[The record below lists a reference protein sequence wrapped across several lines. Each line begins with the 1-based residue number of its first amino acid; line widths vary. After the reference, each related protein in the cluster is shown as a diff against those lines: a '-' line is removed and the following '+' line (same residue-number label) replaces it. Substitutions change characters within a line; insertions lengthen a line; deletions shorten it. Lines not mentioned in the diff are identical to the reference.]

1 MSRFWDFVGG
11 TLDCRLDTP
20 APERF
25 MNLCH
30 SRKIYLADISSSGKE
45 TRFRIGLKDY
55 RKIRP
60 VARKCHVVPKIIRR
74 RGLPFILY
82 KNRRHKAFFA
92 GIIIALALLWLL
104 SGYVWDIEIEGNT
117 LHTDESLA
125 QFLKEIDVHTGQ
137 RKASVD
143 TSWLEEELRLKYEDI
158 SWVSARIEGTVLK
171 IELKEANVLTPEDES
186 SQTGNIVSWQDGL
199 IESIVTR
206 NGTARVSA
214 GDTVKAGDLLIE
226 GRVDIYGDDEAVKN
240 THYIRADGDVYAR
253 VTYHCDDYYPAYY
266 IEKNFTKSKKYQ
278 VNFEVFGNMF
288 TVGKATLPET
298 DAGDKYS
305 YDEVSQ
311 VTKYRL
317 TKNFYLP
324 LAIQIKTVRQFTP
337 QTVYYTDEELDV
349 LGQEAIAKKLETLE
363 KDGAKI
369 ISQNLLTVKEKEY
382 YAIRGDIEMV
392 IPIGKFEAAD
402 TALSPESPETVE
414 SGNEEGN

>member
-30 SRKIYLADISSSGKE
+30 SRKIYLADISSSGQQ

-60 VARKCHVVPKIIRR
+60 VVRKCHVVPKIIRR
-74 RGLPFILY
+74 RGLPFLLY
-82 KNRRHKAFFA
+82 RNRRHKAFFA
-92 GIIIALALLWLL
+92 GIFIALVLLWLL
-104 SGYVWDIEIEGNT
+104 SGYVWDIEIQGNAV
-117 LHTDESLA
+117 HTDETLA
-125 QFLKEIDVHTGQ
+125 QFLKEIDIHTGQ
-137 RKASVD
+137 RKSSVD

-171 IELKEANVLTPEDES
+171 IELKEAKVLTPEDENA
-186 SQTGNIVSWQDGL
+186 QAGNIVAWQDGV
-199 IESIVTR
+199 IASMVTR
-206 NGTARVSA
+206 NGTARVSV
-214 GDTVKAGDLLIE
+214 GDAVKAGDLLIE
-226 GRVDIYGDDEAVKN
+226 GRVDIIGDDEAVKN
-240 THYIRADGDVYAR
+240 THYVRADGDVYAR

-266 IEKNFTKSKKYQ
+266 IEKNFTKNKKYQ
-278 VNFEVFGNMF
+278 VNFEVFGNRL
-288 TVGKATLPET
+288 TVGKAALPEPVDG
-298 DAGDKYS
+298 DAYS

-324 LAIQIKTVRQFTP
+324 FAIQIKTVRQYTP
-337 QTVYYTDEELDV
+337 ETVYYTDGELDA
-349 LGQEAIAKKLETLE
+349 LGQAAIEKKLAELE
-363 KDGAKI
+363 ADGAKI
-369 ISQNLLTVKEKEY
+369 ISQNLQTVKEKEY
-382 YAIRGDIEMV
+382 YAIRGNIEMV

-402 TALSPESPETVE
+402 ADGVQESR
-414 SGNEEGN
+414 

>member
-30 SRKIYLADISSSGKE
+30 SRKIYLADISSSGQQ

-60 VARKCHVVPKIIRR
+60 VVRKCHVVPKIIRR
-74 RGLPFILY
+74 RGLPFLLY
-82 KNRRHKAFFA
+82 RNRRHKAFFA

-104 SGYVWDIEIEGNT
+104 SGYVWDIEIQGNAV
-117 LHTDESLA
+117 HTDETLA
-125 QFLKEIDVHTGQ
+125 QFLAEIDIHTGQ
-137 RKASVD
+137 RKSSVD

-171 IELKEANVLTPEDES
+171 IELKEAKVLTPEDENA
-186 SQTGNIVSWQDGL
+186 QTGNIVAWQDGV
-199 IESIVTR
+199 IASMVTR
-206 NGTARVSA
+206 NGTARVA
-214 GDTVKAGDLLIE
+214 VGDTVKAGDLLIE
-226 GRVDIYGDDEAVKN
+226 GRVDIIGDDEAVKN
-240 THYIRADGDVYAR
+240 THYVRADGDVYAR

-266 IEKNFTKSKKYQ
+266 IEKNFTKNKKYQ
-278 VNFEVFGNMF
+278 VNFEVFGNRL
-288 TVGKATLPET
+288 TVGKAALPEP
-298 DAGDKYS
+298 DDGDVYS

-324 LAIQIKTVRQFTP
+324 FAIQIKTVRQYTP
-337 QTVYYTDEELDV
+337 ETVYYTDGELDA
-349 LGQEAIAKKLETLE
+349 LGQAAIEKKLAELE
-363 KDGAKI
+363 ADGAKI
-369 ISQNLLTVKEKEY
+369 ISQDLQTVKEKEY
-382 YAIRGDIEMV
+382 YAIRGNIEMV

-402 TALSPESPETVE
+402 AAGVQESR
-414 SGNEEGN
+414 